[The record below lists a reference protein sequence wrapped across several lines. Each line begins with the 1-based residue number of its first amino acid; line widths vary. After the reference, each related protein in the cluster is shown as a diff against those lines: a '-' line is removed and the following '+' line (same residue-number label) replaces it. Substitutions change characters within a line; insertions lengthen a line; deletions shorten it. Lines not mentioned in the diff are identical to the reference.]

1 MRIEKLTVETVEK
14 YRKEIARFYFEN
26 VSACSCLG
34 HYTFNEAYEKIGDF
48 ISHLSDNTAIGYGL
62 FEKDEI
68 CGYVWEYPHQFL
80 EEKRIYVNEIRI
92 REDCR
97 EQGYGKEL
105 LRLVE
110 NKARDMG
117 FPSVYLHVEADN
129 PDAIS
134 IYRSCGYSEERIQFR
149 KALM

>member
-1 MRIEKLTVETVEK
+1 MRIEALTVETVDK
-14 YRKEIARFYFEN
+14 YRKEIAQFYFKN
-26 VSACSCLG
+26 VSSCSCLG
-34 HYTFNEAYEKIGDF
+34 HYTFNEAYEKIGDL
-48 ISHLSDNTAIGYGL
+48 ISHLRDNTAIGYGL

-68 CGYVWEYPHQFL
+68 CGYVWAYPHQFR

-134 IYRSCGYSEERIQFR
+134 IYRSCGYSEERIQLR
-149 KALM
+149 KALV